1 MIFSYILL
9 QSVCVVTSTI
19 KSVILIKGS
28 KTAAVLLNT
37 LHYIINAGVTY
48 LIGRAA
54 ELDIWTILIT
64 ATITNLVGVWAGLTI
79 TDKMRKEQL
88 WRISATV
95 KAEHY
100 AALITDLKNA
110 EIKFVTF
117 ETDWDKVKLID
128 IFSNG
133 KAQSSVVRQ
142 LFKQYD
148 IKYTIAVHSGTQL

>member
-1 MIFSYILL
+1 MILSYILL
-9 QSVCVVTSTI
+9 QSVCVITSTI

-79 TDKMRKEQL
+79 TDKLRKEQL

-95 KAEHY
+95 KTEHY
-100 AALITDLKNA
+100 ENLIADLKA
-110 EIKFVTF
+110 AQIKFVTF
-117 ETDWDKVKLID
+117 ETDWEKVKLID
-128 IFSNG
+128 IFSHG
-133 KAQSSVVRQ
+133 KSQSSAVKK

-148 IKYTIAVHSGTQL
+148 IKYTIAVHPGIQL